1 MKLENAIP
9 WILKHQTKDIRNP
22 TKIAPATL
30 PLAIC
35 HVLRQTKVTCNQAY
49 MNLFIFLFILL
60 NSSSTRNRTWNGR
73 LEIICYIRLTIEALV
88 HPLGLEPRTN

>member
-9 WILKHQTKDIRNP
+9 WILKHQTRDIRNP

-35 HVLRQTKVTCNQAY
+35 QVLRQTKVTCNQAY
-49 MNLFIFLFILL
+49 KNLCKFFI
-60 NSSSTRNRTWNGR
+60 SVVPRPG
-73 LEIICYIRLTIEALV
+73 IE
-88 HPLGLEPRTN
+88 PGMED